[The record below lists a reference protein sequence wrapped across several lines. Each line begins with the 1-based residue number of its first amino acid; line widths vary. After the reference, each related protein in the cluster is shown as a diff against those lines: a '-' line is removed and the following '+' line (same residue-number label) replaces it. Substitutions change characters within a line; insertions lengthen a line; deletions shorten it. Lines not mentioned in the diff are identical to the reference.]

1 MEFIEFKIEPIVN
14 LDVTSKIIGDALDLH
29 FEKDTSGFY
38 EEFPAYVAKHDSME
52 FTILGNPD
60 PEDDIRDDPTD
71 HFALIIESESDINH
85 DKVIQYI
92 SSKLSKDS
100 RIEFSIID

>member
-1 MEFIEFKIEPIVN
+1 MEDIQFKIEPVEN
-14 LDVTSKIIGDALDLH
+14 LEITSKIIGNALGLH
-29 FEKDTSGFY
+29 FEKDMSGFY

-52 FTILGNPD
+52 FTILRNPD

-71 HFALIIESESDINH
+71 HFELIIESELDINH

-100 RIEFSIID
+100 RIIFSIID